1 MYMMAKHLHM
11 TAVGL
16 SILFFVFRFI
26 WSQFD
31 ATALSKKWVK
41 ILPHIIDTVLLASAI
56 WLCIILSQYPL
67 VNAWLTFKVVGVVL
81 YIVFGLFALKKS
93 QNSVRQM
100 ELFRSS
106 ACCAYGNGYGC
117 CNQTTS
123 FLRFNW
129 K

>member
-1 MYMMAKHLHM
+1 MYMMAKHLHL

-56 WLCIILSQYPL
+56 WLCFILSQYPI
-67 VNAWLTFKVVGVVL
+67 VNAWLTFKVIGVVL
-81 YIVFGLFALKKS
+81 YIVFGLFALKKAKTTLGKWS
-93 QNSVRQM
+93 FFVAALVVLMATAMVAVTKQP
-100 ELFRSS
+100 LF
-106 ACCAYGNGYGC
+106 
-117 CNQTTS
+117 
-123 FLRFNW
+123 
-129 K
+129 

>member
-1 MYMMAKHLHM
+1 MYMMAKHLHL

-56 WLCIILSQYPL
+56 WLCFILSQYPF
-67 VNAWLTFKVVGVVL
+67 VNAWLTFKVIGVVL
-81 YIVFGLFALKKS
+81 YIVFGLFALKKAKTKLS
-93 QNSVRQM
+93 KWGFFVAALVVLMATAMVAVTKQP
-100 ELFRSS
+100 LF
-106 ACCAYGNGYGC
+106 
-117 CNQTTS
+117 
-123 FLRFNW
+123 
-129 K
+129 

>member
-81 YIVFGLFALKKS
+81 YIVF
-93 QNSVRQM
+93 
-100 ELFRSS
+100 
-106 ACCAYGNGYGC
+106 
-117 CNQTTS
+117 
-123 FLRFNW
+123 
-129 K
+129 